1 MTTGGFTENAVSL
14 REHFAVDE
22 QIARADLHRWNDDN
36 GTASLLRAGIAGT
49 ARTARASAGAAAAI
63 AVVFRATETKKKF
76 LKKLK
81 MCGMRTRLKIINC
94 VNCFDMRRIDV
105 GV

>member
-63 AVVFRATETKKKF
+63 AVVFRATETKKK
-76 LKKLK
+76 LKI
-81 MCGMRTRLKIINC
+81 CGMRTRLKIINC